1 MAEQLI
7 IMDRNHWRFPAC
19 AGIDREPRAVLT
31 LSGGLVLV
39 DRVVPDDGLAQRSLC
54 RSRLWELSAF
64 ETRA

>member
-1 MAEQLI
+1 MHRVVCRLEE
-7 IMDRNHWRFPAC
+7 
-19 AGIDREPRAVLT
+19 GGEPRAVLT